1 MVKQSHNIK
10 LTDEFNLLQRE
21 ERHEDN
27 PVVKCPRCKE
37 EMPLLDTERHMKECA
52 TEDNVQCS
60 FCPKAFKKGSFGLH
74 AHMRQIHFWGMF
86 RHATQSIMSR
96 SNDQSIVKK

>member
-1 MVKQSHNIK
+1 M
-10 LTDEFNLLQRE
+10 LQRE

-52 TEDNVQCS
+52 KEDNVQCS

-86 RHATQSIMSR
+86 RHATHSLTHVVRSMDCEEMMFGTLSR
-96 SNDQSIVKK
+96 FHVFT